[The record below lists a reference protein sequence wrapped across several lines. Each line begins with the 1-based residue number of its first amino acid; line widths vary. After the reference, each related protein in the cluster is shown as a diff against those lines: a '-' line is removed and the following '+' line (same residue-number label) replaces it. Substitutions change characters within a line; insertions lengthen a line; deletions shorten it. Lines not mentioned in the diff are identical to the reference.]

1 MNATNALHQL
11 IAGNKRFA
19 AGNAK
24 HPNQTIE
31 RREELNEGQHPF
43 AVVISC
49 SDSRV
54 CPEIVFDCGLGD
66 LFVVRSA
73 GQVADDAELASVEY
87 AVEHL
92 GVELVLI
99 LGHSSCGAVGATVA
113 GGQVNGH
120 LAALVD
126 AIEPALQRSEN
137 GGQAPDVDQCARENV
152 RMQVEQLRGC
162 EPLIRPRVDV
172 GNLQII
178 GGFYDLATGEVE
190 ILEQN

>member
-1 MNATNALHQL
+1 MNADNALHQL

-19 AGNAK
+19 AGKAK
-24 HPNQTIE
+24 RPNQSVE

-43 AVVISC
+43 AVIISC

-87 AVEHL
+87 AVEYL
-92 GVELVLI
+92 GVELVVI

-120 LAALVD
+120 LGTLVD
-126 AIEPALQRSEN
+126 AIEPALQRSQS
-137 GGQAPDVDQCARENV
+137 GGQNPDVDQCARENV
-152 RMQVEQLRGC
+152 KMQVEQLRQN
-162 EPLIRPRVDV
+162 EPLIKPRVDV
-172 GNLQII
+172 GNLQIV
-178 GGFYDLATGEVE
+178 GGFYDLTTGQVE
-190 ILEQN
+190 LLE